1 MSGRYR
7 KVTGRGEKRALEEET
22 HFLLYVGETADDIE
36 TFIAQR
42 IQAKQDKDYA
52 RADEIRSELE
62 AQGILLEDSPEGTT
76 WRRGA

>member
-1 MSGRYR
+1 MLGL
-7 KVTGRGEKRALEEET
+7 LENDPENWFQGGGA
-22 HFLLYVGETADDIE
+22 HSVLTADDIE